1 MDNIRNN
8 ANEILSTV
16 QQVYEYQ
23 EIFNPTAIFKDKI
36 FVIGTDGEVVSVKR
50 DYDQQDSSYFFETPE
65 IRGVIVKK
73 KHGDFCVKASVKY
86 VDSNNRELT
95 FAKIRVEKDR
105 DGEFQVMGSFGGT
118 WEQLDYE
125 DQDLITAN
133 PNFDMPIALDFMKNS
148 LSNIYNQ
155 LCESQTNN
163 DLCDPVWV
171 KQLKLH
177 NK

>member
-1 MDNIRNN
+1 MDNIRDN
-8 ANEILSTV
+8 ASEVLNTAQAI
-16 QQVYEYQ
+16 YERQ
-23 EIFNPTAIFKDKI
+23 EIFNPTAILKDRR

-50 DYDQQDSSYFFETPE
+50 DYEQQDSSYFFETPE

-73 KHGDFCVKASVKY
+73 RHGDFCIKASVKY

-95 FAKIRVEKDR
+95 FAKIRVEKDY

-133 PNFDMPIALDFMKNS
+133 PNFDMPIALDFMKNN

-155 LCESQTNN
+155 LCDSENNN